1 MKISSM
7 FLAIIGVIIVL
18 FGVYFV
24 NSYFGNGDVHTIIIS
39 LLSLLLYR
47 SYRLEFDNFK
57 GR

>member
-1 MKISSM
+1 M